1 MEVDEKNEMIEHT
14 IEIDEYV
21 SVTLKIPK
29 VLTAIELKALM
40 YKANKLF
47 NLAEVPLTPG
57 KRPRQKYIKH
67 DLEAKKNIVKA
78 YDKSSTKEEKEEL
91 AKKYG
96 MSIVDISK
104 TIYYYRQVVKRSR

>member
-1 MEVDEKNEMIEHT
+1 MTEDNEGMVEHKV
-14 IEIDEYV
+14 EIDEYV

-47 NLAEVPLTPG
+47 NLAEVPLVPG
-57 KRPRQKYIKH
+57 KGARQKYSKH
-67 DLEAKKNIVKA
+67 DLETKKKIVKE
-78 YDKSSTKEEKEEL
+78 YDKLATKEEREGL

-96 MSIVDISK
+96 MSTVDVSK
-104 TIYYYRQVVKRSR
+104 TIYYYKRVIKVLK